1 MRAKLFVGF
10 RDLGV
15 FNGPGKNCSTIF
27 IEADIRWDW
36 VGNVRGKEIEGG
48 CLDSSLNK
56 GFERRVVPEG
66 CNKRLRRYA
75 EGGF

>member
-1 MRAKLFVGF
+1 MG
-10 RDLGV
+10 LGW
-15 FNGPGKNCSTIF
+15 
-27 IEADIRWDW
+27 R
-36 VGNVRGKEIEGG
+36 GNVRGKEIEGG

-66 CNKRLRRYA
+66 GNKRLRYA